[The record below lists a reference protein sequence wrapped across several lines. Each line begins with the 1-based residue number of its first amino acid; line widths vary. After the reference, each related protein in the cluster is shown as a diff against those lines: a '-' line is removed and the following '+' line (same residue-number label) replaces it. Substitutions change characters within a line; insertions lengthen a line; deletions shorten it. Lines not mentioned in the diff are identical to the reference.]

1 MLRHRVRSGSD
12 AMWVNV
18 MEMTGRRCQNKMISI
33 VIPCFNEEE
42 ALPVYYREMKKVM
55 EQMKGISFELLF
67 VDDGSSDGTLDWMRS
82 MHREDERCRYL
93 SFSRNFGKEAA
104 IYAGLTKA
112 RGEYVAVMDAD
123 LQDPP
128 SLLPEM
134 YRILQ
139 EEPYDSVAARRST
152 REGEPWLRS
161 KLSSC
166 FYRVVN
172 RMSKT
177 QIVSG
182 ARDYRLMK
190 RRMVDAI
197 LSMQEYS
204 RFTKGMFGWV
214 GFCTKWIEYENV
226 ERCAGE
232 TKWGIGKLISYAMEG
247 IGGFSTA
254 PLFLAPVI
262 GCILCVAGVITGG
275 VSLAVSLIRPAHISG
290 IGVLTALVL
299 LIGGVQLIC
308 SGISSWYLSR
318 TYLETKHRPV
328 YILQETGDV
337 TQEKAQE
344 EEQTQSRAVL
354 VPIKKEHE
362 YEVTCG
368 KKSTYETA

>member
-1 MLRHRVRSGSD
+1 
-12 AMWVNV
+12 
-18 MEMTGRRCQNKMISI
+18 MEPGQEKNDKTEVQGNMISI

-42 ALPVYYREMKKVM
+42 ALPMYYREMKKVM

-128 SLLPEM
+128 SFLPEM

-139 EEPYDSVAARRST
+139 EEPYDSVAVRRST

-161 KLSSC
+161 KLSAC
-166 FYRVVN
+166 FYGFIN
-172 RMSKT
+172 RISKT

-190 RRMVDAI
+190 RKMVDAV

-204 RFTKGMFGWV
+204 RFTKGIFGWV
-214 GFCTKWIEYENV
+214 GFRTKWMEYENV

-232 TKWGIGKLISYAMEG
+232 TKWGMGKLFLYAMEG
-247 IGGFSTA
+247 IGGFSAA

-262 GCILCVAGVITGG
+262 GCVLCIAGAVTGG
-275 VSLAVSLIRPAHISG
+275 VSLMASLIGHVHIPEFVYLAALILIVGG
-290 IGVLTALVL
+290 I
-299 LIGGVQLIC
+299 QLMC

-318 TYLETKHRPV
+318 TYLEAKRRPI
-328 YILQETGDV
+328 YILQEEGKHE
-337 TQEKAQE
+337 QG
-344 EEQTQSRAVL
+344 EEQSAQRAVL
-354 VPIKKEHE
+354 VSMKKENR
-362 YEVTCG
+362 
-368 KKSTYETA
+368 YETA

>member
-1 MLRHRVRSGSD
+1 MWSGQSKD
-12 AMWVNV
+12 DKTEV
-18 MEMTGRRCQNKMISI
+18 QDSMISI

-67 VDDGSSDGTLDWMRS
+67 VDDGSSDGTLDWMRGV
-82 MHREDERCRYL
+82 HKEDERCRYL

-112 RGEYVAVMDAD
+112 KGEYVAVMDAD

-152 REGEPWLRS
+152 RDGEPWLRS
-161 KLSSC
+161 KLSAY
-166 FYRVVN
+166 FYSFINRV
-172 RMSKT
+172 SKA

-190 RRMVDAI
+190 RKMVDAI

-214 GFCTKWIEYENV
+214 GFRTKWIEYENV

-232 TKWGIGKLISYAMEG
+232 TKWGIGKLFLYAMEG
-247 IGGFSTA
+247 IGGFSAA

-262 GCILCVAGVITGG
+262 GCVLCIAGAVTGG
-275 VSLAVSLIRPAHISG
+275 VGLMASLIGHVHIPEL
-290 IGVLTALVL
+290 VFLAALIL
-299 LIGGVQLIC
+299 IIGGIQLMC

-318 TYLETKHRPV
+318 TYLETKHRPI
-328 YILQETGDV
+328 YILQETG
-337 TQEKAQE
+337 EAE
-344 EEQTQSRAVL
+344 SREEQVQQRAVL
-354 VPIKKEHE
+354 VPIKKEN
-362 YEVTCG
+362 
-368 KKSTYETA
+368 TYETA

>member
-1 MLRHRVRSGSD
+1 MYWAGAGCTSQK
-12 AMWVNV
+12 
-18 MEMTGRRCQNKMISI
+18 RRKYVVWTEKFDKTEVQDNMISI

-55 EQMKGISFELLF
+55 EQMNETSFELLF
-67 VDDGSSDGTLDWMRS
+67 VDDGSSDGTLEWMRR
-82 MHREDERCRYL
+82 MHREDERCCYL

-104 IYAGLTKA
+104 ICAGLTKA
-112 RGEYVAVMDAD
+112 KGEYVAVMDAD

-161 KLSSC
+161 KLSAC
-166 FYRVVN
+166 FYGFVN
-172 RMSKT
+172 RISKT

-190 RRMVDAI
+190 RKMVDAI
-197 LSMQEYS
+197 LSMKEYS

-214 GFCTKWIEYENV
+214 GFRTKWIEYANV

-232 TKWGIGKLISYAMEG
+232 TKWGIGKLFLYAMEG

-254 PLFLAPVI
+254 PLFLAPLIGGIFCAASVMTGI
-262 GCILCVAGVITGG
+262 GCF
-275 VSLAVSLIRPAHISG
+275 AVSLIAHMHISG
-290 IGVLTALVL
+290 VVL
-299 LIGGVQLIC
+299 LALLILFIGGIQLIC

-318 TYLETKHRPV
+318 TYLETKGRPI
-328 YILQETGDV
+328 YILQEEGDHE
-337 TQEKAQE
+337 QG
-344 EEQTQSRAVL
+344 EEQPAQRAVL
-354 VPIKKEHE
+354 VSMKKENR
-362 YEVTCG
+362 
-368 KKSTYETA
+368 YETA